1 MLKQMMNWDRRVNK
15 VMRLG
20 IQVYEMRSLL
30 KTSSVFLSVTIQA
43 PPPFNTH
50 PPPPHSMCYKR
61 KVEIYQ
67 IEILRERERGNRKE
81 RFLSTCQRYAT
92 MNPSVGYIEAHLN
105 F

>member
-67 IEILRERERGNRKE
+67 IEILREREKE
-81 RFLSTCQRYAT
+81 ETGKKGSFRHAKDML
-92 MNPSVGYIEAHLN
+92 L
-105 F
+105 